1 MNHYLHAKAD
11 DAAEAI
17 ENYISMHNLNPHDRI
32 PSERAMAEELG
43 INRTTC
49 REALKRLEN
58 EHILYSIVGSGT
70 YVAPP
75 KLRTSI
81 GMGFSLD
88 AYCEANGFKR
98 SNKLIYCYQTL
109 ATDYISKILGLSPY
123 SPIYIIKRLRFINQ
137 KPAMIETTH
146 LSEAMFPELLR
157 KFKEN
162 ETQSLYALMKNVYNI
177 IPTHHSYKVSMNICD
192 IDNAVLLGIETNS
205 PLLNFSIISKDS
217 NNNVIEYCQS
227 LRRIDRCCINA
238 SFKNY

>member
-1 MNHYLHAKAD
+1 
-11 DAAEAI
+11 
-17 ENYISMHNLNPHDRI
+17 MHNLNPHDRI

-98 SNKLIYCYQTL
+98 SNKLIYCY
-109 ATDYISKILGLSPY
+109 
-123 SPIYIIKRLRFINQ
+123 
-137 KPAMIETTH
+137 
-146 LSEAMFPELLR
+146 
-157 KFKEN
+157 
-162 ETQSLYALMKNVYNI
+162 
-177 IPTHHSYKVSMNICD
+177 
-192 IDNAVLLGIETNS
+192 
-205 PLLNFSIISKDS
+205 
-217 NNNVIEYCQS
+217 
-227 LRRIDRCCINA
+227 
-238 SFKNY
+238 

>member
-75 KLRTSI
+75 KTKNQVLVWDFHWMPI
-81 GMGFSLD
+81 V
-88 AYCEANGFKR
+88 K
-98 SNKLIYCYQTL
+98 QT
-109 ATDYISKILGLSPY
+109 ASSV
-123 SPIYIIKRLRFINQ
+123 PIN
-137 KPAMIETTH
+137 
-146 LSEAMFPELLR
+146 
-157 KFKEN
+157 
-162 ETQSLYALMKNVYNI
+162 
-177 IPTHHSYKVSMNICD
+177 
-192 IDNAVLLGIETNS
+192 
-205 PLLNFSIISKDS
+205 
-217 NNNVIEYCQS
+217 
-227 LRRIDRCCINA
+227 
-238 SFKNY
+238 

>member
-1 MNHYLHAKAD
+1 MKNKLPF
-11 DAAEAI
+11 I
-17 ENYISMHNLNPHDRI
+17 II
-32 PSERAMAEELG
+32 IIVFILG
-43 INRTTC
+43 I
-49 REALKRLEN
+49 
-58 EHILYSIVGSGT
+58 SISF
-70 YVAPP
+70 
-75 KLRTSI
+75 L
-81 GMGFSLD
+81 
-88 AYCEANGFKR
+88 FKR
-98 SNKLIYCYQTL
+98 KDSKGDYEN
-109 ATDYISKILGLSPY
+109 DYISKILGLSPY

-162 ETQSLYALMKNVYNI
+162 ETQSLYALMKNDYNI